1 MDYAACYVVYV
12 DHNACNDRL
21 FTKDDEDLLLQSHL
35 EELHLDDGKR
45 VAGLAIDK
53 SANKLLHEN
62 IGTLLQTF
70 GGGMR
75 LCRDECQTKGEGML
89 TYCSIRM

>member
-1 MDYAACYVVYV
+1 MDSAACYVVYV
-12 DHNACNDRL
+12 DRNACDDRL
-21 FTKDDEDLLLQSHL
+21 FTNDDEDLLLQSHL
-35 EELHLDDGKR
+35 DELHLDDEGR
-45 VAGLAIDK
+45 VDGVNIDK

-75 LCRDECQTKGEGML
+75 LCRDECQKEKE
-89 TYCSIRM
+89 C